1 MKVGIIG
8 SGGRE
13 HALCQSIKNSNK
25 IDKIYCFPGNAGTS
39 NIAENIKINP
49 EDFENIKNFIIENKI
64 DLVIVG
70 PEKPLVDGIVDYLQK
85 FQIKVFG
92 PNKLASQL
100 EGSKIFTKKI
110 CEKFNIPTAKFGIF
124 KNKNDAKKFLDQN
137 NFPTV
142 IKADNLASG
151 KGVYIC
157 NTRSEAE
164 IAIDEIFNG
173 KFGKADELLIEEFL
187 NGEEMSYFTV
197 HDGKCFKSFNTA
209 QDHKRV
215 LEGDRGKNTGG
226 MGAYSPSRLIN
237 DELEK
242 KIINKIVKPT
252 LQGLSELG
260 TNYKGFLYTG
270 LMIVDNEPY
279 LIEYNVR
286 MGDPECQTILPRL
299 QTDISD
305 IFLACCEEKLNDVNI
320 KWSSKKSLCIV
331 VCSNGY
337 PDKYEKYIE
346 IKNLD
351 EINLSEDDYLIHAG
365 TEKKDGKIYSVGGRV
380 LNFISISDSFGDAK
394 ENIIKNL
401 NVLDW
406 PDGFYRKDIGY
417 KVIK

>member
-39 NIAENIKINP
+39 NIAVNIKINP

-70 PEKPLVDGIVDYLQK
+70 PEKPLVDGIVDYLEK
-85 FQIKVFG
+85 FKIKVFG

-197 HDGKCFKSFNTA
+197 HDGNCFI
-209 QDHKRV
+209 
-215 LEGDRGKNTGG
+215 L
-226 MGAYSPSRLIN
+226 
-237 DELEK
+237 
-242 KIINKIVKPT
+242 
-252 LQGLSELG
+252 LSL
-260 TNYKGFLYTG
+260 
-270 LMIVDNEPY
+270 
-279 LIEYNVR
+279 
-286 MGDPECQTILPRL
+286 
-299 QTDISD
+299 
-305 IFLACCEEKLNDVNI
+305 
-320 KWSSKKSLCIV
+320 
-331 VCSNGY
+331 
-337 PDKYEKYIE
+337 
-346 IKNLD
+346 
-351 EINLSEDDYLIHAG
+351 
-365 TEKKDGKIYSVGGRV
+365 
-380 LNFISISDSFGDAK
+380 
-394 ENIIKNL
+394 
-401 NVLDW
+401 
-406 PDGFYRKDIGY
+406 
-417 KVIK
+417 